1 MNFQDTTLDRELKRL
16 LSEKKIK
23 KVIKDNQPVYS
34 ITKKGI
40 DYLNGMYMI
49 LYELYE
55 MQNKKTNYDSNYFS
69 ENDIKWSSLIEV

>member
-1 MNFQDTTLDRELKRL
+1 VNFQDTTLDRELKRL